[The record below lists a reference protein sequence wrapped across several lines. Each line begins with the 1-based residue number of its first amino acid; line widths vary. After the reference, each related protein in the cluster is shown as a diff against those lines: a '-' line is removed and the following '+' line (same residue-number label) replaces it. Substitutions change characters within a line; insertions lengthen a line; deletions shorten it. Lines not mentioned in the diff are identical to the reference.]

1 MTSINHNSFIYS
13 FFLIGSF
20 LLVNSCGSDKPP
32 PINETPVGDR
42 YSVEGKVLDE
52 NSNPIENAE
61 ISITAVQELPMFSNV
76 QGDFKSG
83 DRAKPFENKTIEA
96 RITIR
101 AGGYTWEGYEE
112 GKGIR
117 LRNRDEDLGKFY
129 LTKLGGLDDFGDN
142 EDFDGDGVPDKI
154 DNCPDDPNPDQKD
167 LDENGKGDV
176 CEEEVPPPPPPGEKR
191 GFGIEFRPK
200 SIVNNI
206 TSIMINEKQ
215 IYFGLGDENNQ
226 AEFDGNDG
234 NIVYLD
240 GTSTSRNI
248 EIYFNNSDP
257 VDVDFNDEY
266 CNDGD
271 NLLKLNFNANNEI
284 KKTDCFK

>member
-1 MTSINHNSFIYS
+1 MTLINHNSFIYS

-20 LLVNSCGSDKPP
+20 LLLNSCGSDKPP

-61 ISITAVQELPMFSNV
+61 ISITAVQELPMFSNA

-142 EDFDGDGVPDKI
+142 EDSDGDGVPDKN
-154 DNCPDDPNPDQKD
+154 DNCPDEPNPDQID
-167 LDENGKGDV
+167 LDENGIGDG
-176 CEEEVPPPPPPGEKR
+176 CEKRVRVPPPPEER

-215 IYFGLGDENNQ
+215 IYFGLEDENNQ
-226 AEFDGNDG
+226 AEFDGN
-234 NIVYLD
+234 ILYLSR
-240 GTSTSRNI
+240 TSTTRNI

-257 VDVDFNDEY
+257 VDIDFNDGSCDEV
-266 CNDGD
+266 N
-271 NLLKLNFNANNEI
+271 NLLKLNFNAKNEI

>member
-1 MTSINHNSFIYS
+1 MTSINHNSFIYM
-13 FFLIGSF
+13 FFLLGSF
-20 LLVNSCGSDKPP
+20 LLVNSCGPEKPP
-32 PINETPVGDR
+32 PIKETPIGDR

-52 NSNPIENAE
+52 NSNPIEKAE
-61 ISITAVQELPMFSNV
+61 ISITAVQELPMFSNA

-129 LTKLGGLDDFGDN
+129 LTKLGGLGDLN
-142 EDFDGDGVPDKI
+142 EDDDGDGIPNKI
-154 DNCPDDPNPDQKD
+154 DNCPDKPNPDQID
-167 LDENGKGDV
+167 LDENGIGDV
-176 CEEEVPPPPPPGEKR
+176 CELIIKKERQQGVKR

-206 TSIMINEKQ
+206 TSIMIGEKQ
-215 IYFGLGDENNQ
+215 IYFGLDDENNL
-226 AEFDGNDG
+226 AEFDGN
-234 NIVYLD
+234 ILYLD

-257 VDVDFNDEY
+257 VDIDFNDEY
-266 CNDGD
+266 CNDVD

-284 KKTDCFK
+284 KKTACFK